1 MYVQCFQFLLITLV
15 HLVGV
20 FIFSAPSPPPSLLP
34 FFYNEPCSDLSL
46 NLSLNF
52 QELLVFSFKMPVPID
67 SLSCLFFYVVQD
79 WYSGGSCVKLYVQH
93 IPVYVLE
100 RFIWFRS
107 LVEEGPCFICSN
119 FTRLLQSCGLLDVN
133 SCTVYN
139 GWPLKPYHQYVYSA
153 HSYLYI
159 S

>member
-1 MYVQCFQFLLITLV
+1 MFPVSSYNPCAFGWCFYF
-15 HLVGV
+15 
-20 FIFSAPSPPPSLLP
+20 FSTQSSPSLLP
-34 FFYNEPCSDLSL
+34 FFYSEPCSDLSL
-46 NLSLNF
+46 NLSALNF
-52 QELLVFSFKMPVPID
+52 HKLLVSSFKMPVPID
-67 SLSCLFFYVVQD
+67 SLSWLFFCVVQD
-79 WYSGGSCVKLYVQH
+79 WYSEGACVKLYVQH

-119 FTRLLQSCGLLDVN
+119 FTRLLQSCGFLDVN

-139 GWPLKPYHQYVYSA
+139 GWPLKPQHQYIYSA
-153 HSYLYI
+153 HSYSYI